1 MSHLKKLR
9 SIAWTLGSGVCR
21 QSRHFSHLFVVKLE
35 CLKRTKM
42 KEKEAE
48 GGPFNITI
56 LGTQGTYSI
65 LKNVHSWAVV
75 VVKWSSCSP
84 STPEFDSR

>member
-1 MSHLKKLR
+1 
-9 SIAWTLGSGVCR
+9 
-21 QSRHFSHLFVVKLE
+21 
-35 CLKRTKM
+35 M